1 MRISALALAAILA
14 APLAFTAAP
23 AHANPFGGPKTGVQ
37 ITQAQMDA
45 FEVGKATQDQVR
57 EAFGAPT
64 RREQLGD
71 TQVWYYDYAHI
82 KHFGKNVQESTVFEF
97 DKNGKLKV
105 KSKGAAPA
113 STGNPFMG
121 G

>member
-1 MRISALALAAILA
+1 MRNTAIALALLLA
-14 APLAFTAAP
+14 APLALSTPA
-23 AHANPFGGPKTGVQ
+23 AHANPFGGAKTGVE
-37 ITQAQMDA
+37 ITQKQMDA

-97 DKNGKLKV
+97 GKDGKLKV

-113 STGNPFMG
+113 KTGNPFMG